1 MASVNMEQ
9 SDSISERMRILE
21 NILRDPDEG
30 VRQKA
35 AESLSRIEAMVN
47 FDTYVSML
55 DSDDRAARIQA
66 IYLLGELATEEAVK
80 LLQSQMGDP
89 YDDVRA
95 AVIQALGDS
104 ANSYRVREIREK
116 AVDIVLVGLGDLNL
130 SIRAS
135 AADALA
141 RFKDPRSAIPLLA
154 IAKDMTDH
162 EGEDAQL
169 MISVILALGEIGDRG
184 AVPDMIE
191 KTRTDNP
198 DIKEAALKALGMM
211 GDPSAEGCLIESLT
225 SDNPRIRMQAAESL
239 GRI

>member
-1 MASVNMEQ
+1 MASVDMGR

-47 FDTYVSML
+47 FGTYVSML

-66 IYLLGELATEEAVK
+66 IYLLGELATEEAVR
-80 LLQSQMGDP
+80 LLQSQMSDP

-95 AVIQALGDS
+95 GVIQALGNNAD
-104 ANSYRVREIREK
+104 SYRARDIREK
-116 AVDIVLVGLGDLNL
+116 AVDIVLMGLGDLNL

-141 RFKDPRSAIPLLA
+141 KFKDTRSAAPLLE
-154 IAKDMTDH
+154 IVKDTTDH
-162 EGEDAQL
+162 EGEDVQL
-169 MISVILALGEIGDRG
+169 TVSVILALGEIGDRR
-184 AVPDMIE
+184 AVPDIIE
-191 KTRTDNP
+191 KTKIDNP
-198 DIKEAALKALGMM
+198 DIREAALKALGMM
-211 GDPSAEGCLIESLT
+211 GDPRAEGCLIESLT